1 MLQCGRKTCKVFTD
15 CVLCLCRKVAVASGA
30 NMDFDRLRFVSERAD
45 SREKLLSV
53 QLPERPGS
61 FLDLYQAVYPRNVT
75 ELSYR
80 ITAAAAQEGLP
91 WANGQHQGYT
101 GSTKPQAAH
110 VYISY
115 QSRGGSVAAQDED
128 AREVKADLV
137 ASGLEPTDLTD
148 NEMAKAHAR
157 YLAGGR
163 APNVQCE
170 RLHRFRAQPR
180 VACCSACCLW
190 LTQRFVCRIPG
201 AVRRAGPVRSNAT
214 ISALNT
220 RQLFEADQCWRMHRF
235 LKQMGEAAP
244 DEHYWNVSLFH
255 YRNHGA
261 DIGSPKRS
269 LAFAEACCATFC
281 PHQRFWGQG

>member
-1 MLQCGRKTCKVFTD
+1 MSHAAMRKKGHARYSRTAF
-15 CVLCLCRKVAVASGA
+15 CVCVEQVAVASGA

-180 VACCSACCLW
+180 LACCSACCL
-190 LTQRFVCRIPG
+190 
-201 AVRRAGPVRSNAT
+201 
-214 ISALNT
+214 
-220 RQLFEADQCWRMHRF
+220 
-235 LKQMGEAAP
+235 
-244 DEHYWNVSLFH
+244 
-255 YRNHGA
+255 
-261 DIGSPKRS
+261 
-269 LAFAEACCATFC
+269 
-281 PHQRFWGQG
+281 

>member
-1 MLQCGRKTCKVFTD
+1 
-15 CVLCLCRKVAVASGA
+15 
-30 NMDFDRLRFVSERAD
+30 MDFDRLRFVSERAD

-101 GSTKPQAAH
+101 GSTEPQAAH

-170 RLHRFRAQPR
+170 RLHRFRAPHLR
-180 VACCSACCLW
+180 GPLIVVMPVADS
-190 LTQRFVCRIPG
+190 
-201 AVRRAGPVRSNAT
+201 AVRLQNSRSGQARW
-214 ISALNT
+214 ACA
-220 RQLFEADQCWRMHRF
+220 QQ
-235 LKQMGEAAP
+235 
-244 DEHYWNVSLFH
+244 
-255 YRNHGA
+255 RNHF
-261 DIGSPKRS
+261 RS
-269 LAFAEACCATFC
+269 QHPLAF
-281 PHQRFWGQG
+281 RG

>member
-1 MLQCGRKTCKVFTD
+1 
-15 CVLCLCRKVAVASGA
+15 
-30 NMDFDRLRFVSERAD
+30 MDFDRLRFVSERAD

-61 FLDLYQAVYPRNVT
+61 FLDLYQAVSPRNVT

-101 GSTKPQAAH
+101 GSTEPQAAH

-170 RLHRFRAQPR
+170 RLHRFRAQPGLLLGLLP
-180 VACCSACCLW
+180 VADSAVSSVEFPERSGALGLCAATQPFPLSTPASFSR
-190 LTQRFVCRIPG
+190 LTS
-201 AVRRAGPVRSNAT
+201 AGERT
-214 ISALNT
+214 
-220 RQLFEADQCWRMHRF
+220 
-235 LKQMGEAAP
+235 
-244 DEHYWNVSLFH
+244 
-255 YRNHGA
+255 
-261 DIGSPKRS
+261 GS
-269 LAFAEACCATFC
+269 
-281 PHQRFWGQG
+281 

>member
-1 MLQCGRKTCKVFTD
+1 
-15 CVLCLCRKVAVASGA
+15 
-30 NMDFDRLRFVSERAD
+30 MDFDRLRFVSERAD

-101 GSTKPQAAH
+101 GSTEPQAAH

-170 RLHRFRAQPR
+170 RLHRFRAQPGLAR
-180 VACCSACCLW
+180 CLACCLW
-190 LTQRFVCRIPG
+190 LTRRFR
-201 AVRRAGPVRSNAT
+201 
-214 ISALNT
+214 L
-220 RQLFEADQCWRMHRF
+220 
-235 LKQMGEAAP
+235 
-244 DEHYWNVSLFH
+244 
-255 YRNHGA
+255 
-261 DIGSPKRS
+261 
-269 LAFAEACCATFC
+269 
-281 PHQRFWGQG
+281 